1 MQSNFFYISPL
12 YRKYYINI
20 KFIRLLQYKERW
32 ENNSPPSHTY
42 KNNLFYLG
50 LYAVGTVILAG
61 RLRNSES
68 RSLANARRYFL
79 IDDTISC
86 VS

>member
-1 MQSNFFYISPL
+1 MQSNCIYISPL

-20 KFIRLLQYKERW
+20 KFIRLLQYKKKMGEQLT
-32 ENNSPPSHTY
+32 PSHTY

>member
-1 MQSNFFYISPL
+1 MGDMH
-12 YRKYYINI
+12 
-20 KFIRLLQYKERW
+20 
-32 ENNSPPSHTY
+32 SHLNLR
-42 KNNLFYLG
+42 NNLFYLR
-50 LYAVGTVILAG
+50 LYAVGIIILAG
-61 RLRNSES
+61 RVRKSES